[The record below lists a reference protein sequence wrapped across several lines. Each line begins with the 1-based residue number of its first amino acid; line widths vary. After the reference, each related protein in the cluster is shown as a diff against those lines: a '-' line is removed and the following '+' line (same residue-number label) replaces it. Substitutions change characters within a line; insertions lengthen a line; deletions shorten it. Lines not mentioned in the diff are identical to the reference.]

1 MAHEIDN
8 SSTNTKEP
16 SILDLFTLMLTIKDD
31 TEEMKA
37 SVNSYTATTNSKL
50 DEVNHRIDNVT
61 DHSAKNRQRIE
72 KLEESIEILKQD
84 QLRNNICISG
94 VPAEKVMNANTK
106 DIVIAIAKKLGIDL
120 SPNNFTSYP
129 VAKNKFI
136 IVNMYNITHKQSL
149 LNKIRVKKSLLVEEV
164 FGTQSNSQIYLN
176 DHLTPYFNRLFLIAR
191 TAKKE
196 GKLASATSN
205 GGKIRARKC
214 IDDAPSIIYSERQLH
229 EIIERNNNN
238 QSISSN
244 QLTSDCSDSNT
255 STPTVSK
262 ERTAHNKRPNK
273 RKSHT
278 SQKSI
283 KSQDKQKRTEK
294 SKEKVADA
302 HKAKQQQSYDNNRSI
317 PPNKTSTNTAVP
329 QKKARF
335 DTISSSPVHIK

>member
-1 MAHEIDN
+1 MIM
-8 SSTNTKEP
+8 
-16 SILDLFTLMLTIKDD
+16 DLFTLMQTIKDD
-31 TEEMKA
+31 TQEMKA
-37 SVNSYTATTNSKL
+37 NVNSYTVTTNSKL
-50 DEVNHRIDNVT
+50 EEKNHRINNVS
-61 DHSAKNRQRIE
+61 DHSAENRQKIE

-94 VPAEKVMNANTK
+94 VPADKIMNAITK

-120 SPNNFTSYP
+120 SPSYP

-136 IVNMYNITHKQSL
+136 ICNMYNITHKQSL

-214 IDDAPSIIYSERQLH
+214 IDAPCIIYSERQLH
-229 EIIERNNNN
+229 EIIERNNKN
-238 QSISSN
+238 QSTCSN

-262 ERTAHNKRPNK
+262 EGTTRNKRPNK

-278 SQKSI
+278 SQKDI
-283 KSQDKQKRTEK
+283 NRTA
-294 SKEKVADA
+294 VIR
-302 HKAKQQQSYDNNRSI
+302 QQSKHTTEQDFHQHSRTAKKRRASTPFYRLQCTTRS
-317 PPNKTSTNTAVP
+317 
-329 QKKARF
+329 R
-335 DTISSSPVHIK
+335 